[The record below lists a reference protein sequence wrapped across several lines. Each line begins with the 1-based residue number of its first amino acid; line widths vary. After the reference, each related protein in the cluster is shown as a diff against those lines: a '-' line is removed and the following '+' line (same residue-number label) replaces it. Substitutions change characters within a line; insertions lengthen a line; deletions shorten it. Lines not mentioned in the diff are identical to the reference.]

1 MLNQLIV
8 IMLLMMTL
16 SLSLYILHSSQLL
29 IMVHHRTGGFKVPTH
44 ASQALVTT
52 SPPGQRCC
60 YCTEDRKVESL
71 KPPPVH
77 TQRLQAVPFPILQW
91 HSRFFTLLVPS
102 TTWKRSAN
110 YYHWCLK
117 TWTSVL
123 EGLLP
128 LHRGPCLPAQRSSLP
143 IASILNIA
151 FP

>member
-1 MLNQLIV
+1 MFTSYINHIISGSLEIYRPLAAIAVQSNLPMLNQLIV

-77 TQRLQAVPFPILQW
+77 TQRLQAVPFPILQ
-91 HSRFFTLLVPS
+91 
-102 TTWKRSAN
+102 
-110 YYHWCLK
+110 
-117 TWTSVL
+117 
-123 EGLLP
+123 
-128 LHRGPCLPAQRSSLP
+128 
-143 IASILNIA
+143 
-151 FP
+151 